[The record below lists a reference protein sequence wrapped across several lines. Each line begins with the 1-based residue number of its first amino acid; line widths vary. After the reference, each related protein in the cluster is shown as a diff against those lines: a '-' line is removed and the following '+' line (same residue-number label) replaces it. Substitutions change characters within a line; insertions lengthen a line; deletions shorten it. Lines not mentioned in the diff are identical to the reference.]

1 MWRVRLILLFILG
14 CCMKETTILAGC
26 FYSSTISIVLLWNRK
41 PTKRNP
47 LLSTTTIV
55 PVREGQGLP
64 QTRTTHK
71 LSPIVHRVS
80 SSELGQEEKEVPM
93 GNKVVVV
100 VGSTK
105 NNKRLNPLVEFVG
118 GSTSIVVSTLFY
130 SVLAWQRNGV
140 MAAFFLGS
148 IGNAILSKV
157 LKKVIKQT
165 RPQDLNILS
174 ERVRFKP
181 SDGGMPSSHAMSL
194 GFIGTF
200 TSLHQPIWFI
210 PIILVYSSLGLFYR
224 VQVKLHTWEQIVVGV
239 TVGSLNGLLFHMF
252 AESTVIEFLKQTILN
267 EQGLIPYPLLVV
279 PAMVGVM
286 IVGSFERRL
295 TNWITR
301 RDQSRETEQDM

>member
-1 MWRVRLILLFILG
+1 
-14 CCMKETTILAGC
+14 
-26 FYSSTISIVLLWNRK
+26 
-41 PTKRNP
+41 
-47 LLSTTTIV
+47 
-55 PVREGQGLP
+55 
-64 QTRTTHK
+64 
-71 LSPIVHRVS
+71 
-80 SSELGQEEKEVPM
+80 M
-93 GNKVVVV
+93 GNDVVVV
-100 VGSTK
+100 VGGTK

-174 ERVRFKP
+174 ESVRFKP

-279 PAMVGVM
+279 PAMVGVL